1 MTSSRRFGSD
11 PSPRFGEKVA
21 VTQAR
26 IGLKHAILV
35 DRLEAVSASDL
46 CAGRYSTIY
55 ESN

>member
-1 MTSSRRFGSD
+1 MTSSRHFGSD